1 MFQLI
6 HCAWQLMNCCYGV
19 QAQTAECLVV
29 GEMAT
34 RHLCVVLNKVDLL
47 PADMR
52 PKLIA
57 KAKKRLAQTLAA
69 TTFAGC
75 PMVAVSAKPGG
86 CTSPRKA
93 VSVCQPFLHKSE
105 GKWDCPYRKWKFQ
118 GAIRVARLC
127 RDWTHCLWL
136 CSRAMSSH
144 VCNTGGGDGPGQ
156 AAVGVDALKE
166 QLARMVPPCP
176 RQQKG
181 SFLFAVDHCFALR
194 GQGTVLTGTVLSGAV
209 QVRLLVSELKGCRNP
224 N

>member
-1 MFQLI
+1 MFHLT
-6 HCAWQLMNCCYGV
+6 HCARQLKECCYGL

-29 GEMAT
+29 GEIAT

-57 KAKKRLAQTLAA
+57 KARKRLAQTLAA

-86 CTSPRKA
+86 ALLPGKPSQSANHSSTDLKGMGLSMQERLKMPRCNPCLGLA
-93 VSVCQPFLHKSE
+93 ETVHIAYGS
-105 GKWDCPYRKWKFQ
+105 
-118 GAIRVARLC
+118 ARNQFISY
-127 RDWTHCLWL
+127 H
-136 CSRAMSSH
+136 
-144 VCNTGGGDGPGQ
+144 TGGGDGPGQ
-156 AAVGVDALKE
+156 AAVGVDALIE
-166 QLARMVPPCP
+166 QLAKMVPPCP

-209 QVRLLVSELKGCRNP
+209 QVRL
-224 N
+224 

>member
-6 HCAWQLMNCCYGV
+6 HCARQLRNCCYGV

-29 GEMAT
+29 GEIAT

-57 KAKKRLAQTLAA
+57 KAKKRLVQTLAA

-75 PMVAVSAKPGG
+75 PIVAVSAKPGG

-93 VSVCQPFLHKSE
+93 VSVCQPFLHKFE
-105 GKWDCPYRKWKFQ
+105 GNGTVHTGSGIFKVQFVS
-118 GAIRVARLC
+118 RVC

-136 CSRAMSSH
+136 CSRPMSSH
-144 VCNTGGGDGPGQ
+144 M
-156 AAVGVDALKE
+156 LY
-166 QLARMVPPCP
+166 
-176 RQQKG
+176 
-181 SFLFAVDHCFALR
+181 R
-194 GQGTVLTGTVLSGAV
+194 GWGWSRPSSSG
-209 QVRLLVSELKGCRNP
+209 R
-224 N
+224 